1 MDDTVKVS
9 IKSRIEAI
17 YNAYDIN
24 NDDVKNKIV
33 DFNMKMDDLGYSC
46 KDSADFE
53 AKFAAS
59 PLCQEYT
66 DLFAFVAAN
75 CPCKLVPVEDDP
87 NAKSNG
93 EVIAENAASDL
104 KYMADD
110 LTSPMRHQAYQATY
124 DAARDVPVLGE
135 VMTAKQ
141 HFDFFSRFKKKKN
154 KDEEEKGE

>member
-1 MDDTVKVS
+1 MNDSVKASVD
-9 IKSRIEAI
+9 SRKTAI

-24 NDDVKNKIV
+24 KDDVKAKV
-33 DFNMKMDDLGYSC
+33 EDLFKRIEEFAATCS
-46 KDSADFE
+46 DSMDFE
-53 AKFAAS
+53 TKFAS
-59 PLCQEYT
+59 NPLNQEYIDIFT
-66 DLFAFVAAN
+66 LVATN
-75 CPCKLVPVEDDP
+75 CPTKLQPVVDNPD
-87 NAKSNG
+87 AKSNG